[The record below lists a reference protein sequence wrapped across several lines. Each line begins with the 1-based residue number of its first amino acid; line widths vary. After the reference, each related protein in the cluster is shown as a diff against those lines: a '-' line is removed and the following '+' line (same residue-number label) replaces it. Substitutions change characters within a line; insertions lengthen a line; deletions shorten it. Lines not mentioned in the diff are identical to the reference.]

1 MKNSHKKFASKR
13 LMLKYKRKLK
23 IREKI
28 SGDSNRPRLSVVRSE
43 KHISCQVIDD
53 TAGKTL
59 VAASSFETN
68 SKHARANKEVCYK
81 IGQTI
86 AKRCIEKKINN
97 LVFDR
102 NGCLF
107 HGRIAQLAK
116 GIRDSGLSF

>member
-1 MKNSHKKFASKR
+1 MKNNQKKFASKR

-28 SGDSNRPRLSVVRSE
+28 SGDSTRPRLSVVRSE

-53 TAGKTL
+53 TIGKTI
-59 VAASSFETN
+59 VSASSFEAKE
-68 SKHARANKEVCYK
+68 KHARANKEVCYK
-81 IGQTI
+81 VGQTI
-86 AKRCIEKKINN
+86 AKRCIEKKIDK

-102 NGCLF
+102 NGYLF
-107 HGRIAQLAK
+107 HGRISQLAK